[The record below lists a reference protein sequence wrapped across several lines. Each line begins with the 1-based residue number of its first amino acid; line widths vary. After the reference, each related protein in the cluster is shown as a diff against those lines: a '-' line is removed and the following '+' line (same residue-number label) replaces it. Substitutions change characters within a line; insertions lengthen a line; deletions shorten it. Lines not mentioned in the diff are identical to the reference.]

1 MLTIKCS
8 SCKSKI
14 FKYKKIGK
22 GRVLYCY
29 KDRIIKDFSKRY
41 GDKIKCR
48 KCGKLIGI
56 DQGGR
61 IRMKQSAFTTSGFKI

>member
-8 SCKSKI
+8 ACKSKV

-29 KDRIIKDFSKRY
+29 KDRIEKDYSRHD
-41 GDKIKCR
+41 GNEIKCK
-48 KCGKLIGI
+48 KCGKVIGM
-56 DQGGR
+56 DEGGR
-61 IRMKQSAFTTSGFKI
+61 IKMKQDAFIISGFKI